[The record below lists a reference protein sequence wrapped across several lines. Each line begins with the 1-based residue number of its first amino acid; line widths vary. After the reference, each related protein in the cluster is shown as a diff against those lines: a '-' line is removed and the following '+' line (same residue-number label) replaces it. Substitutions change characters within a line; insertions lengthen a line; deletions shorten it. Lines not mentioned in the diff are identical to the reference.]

1 MKIALV
7 YDWLN
12 CLGGA
17 ERIITSLR
25 KIWPQADIY
34 SSVYDPDRSVI
45 KEGKIQSSFLQS
57 FPLASKKIYLYY
69 PILPLAFEQF
79 IFDKYDIVISVS
91 SGPAKAI
98 ITKPET
104 FHLNYCLTPPRYL
117 WCKNHAPK
125 LLFNPIKNLL
135 KKQDFLLSKRP
146 DEIISISKNVQKRVK
161 DFYHINTKV
170 IYPGINL
177 KKFIPAKKPKRDY
190 YLIVSRL
197 VEYKRIDL
205 AIRAFNKNRKKL
217 LIAGTGRQINEL
229 QAIAK
234 DNIEFLGLVNENKLI
249 NLYQNAIAFINPQ
262 EEDFGLAPIESQA
275 CGTPVIAYGKGG
287 VRETVKNGIT
297 GVFFYKQTVSDL
309 NKAIKKFEKLKINS
323 GDCRKNALKFN
334 INNFM
339 LLFKSTTEKLW
350 QKNLKTNQ
358 ITSM

>member
-17 ERIITSLR
+17 ERVITSLS

-34 SSVYDPDRSVI
+34 SSVYDSDRSII
-45 KEGKIQSSFLQS
+45 KQDKIQTSFLQS
-57 FPLASKKIYLYY
+57 FPFASRKTYLFY

-79 IFDKYDIVISVS
+79 NFDKYDIVISIS

-104 FHLNYCLTPPRYL
+104 FHLNYCLTPPRYI
-117 WCKNHAPK
+117 WYKKHAPR
-125 LLFNPIKNLL
+125 LLFNPVRNIL
-135 KKQDFLLSKRP
+135 KRQDLLLSKRP

-161 DFYHINTKV
+161 DFYQKDTKV
-170 IYPGINL
+170 IYPGIDL
-177 KKFIPAKKPKRDY
+177 KKFIPAKKPIRDY

-197 VEYKRIDL
+197 VEYKKIDL

-217 LIAGTGRQINEL
+217 IIAGTGRQINEL

-234 DNIEFLGLVNENKLI
+234 DNIEFLGLVEEKKLI
-249 NLYQNAIAFINPQ
+249 SLYQNAIAFINPQ
-262 EEDFGLAPIESQA
+262 EEDLGLAPIESQA

-287 VRETVKNGIT
+287 ARETVQNGIT
-297 GVFFYKQTVSDL
+297 GIFFHKQTTSDL
-309 NKAIKKFEKLKINS
+309 NIAIREFEKLKINFR
-323 GDCRKNALKFN
+323 DCRKNALKFN

-339 LLFKSTTEKLW
+339 LLFKNTTEKLW